1 MSTIQSPLIPYEDM
15 LKAGMH
21 FGRRRTVFNPA
32 MKSFVFTV
40 RDGIC
45 IIDLLKTQEKLA
57 LAIEFLQKNLEE
69 GKLLLFVAPTKQSEE
84 GVKALADVLGMPYV
98 LNRWLGG
105 TLTNFKIIN
114 ARVKHMEEMERQQA
128 AGDWEKYTKKEKLE
142 LERDLKKMGTRFGGL
157 RKLTRIPDV
166 MFVSSVKEGKLAIA
180 EARNLKLSVV
190 GIVNTDANPKGI
202 QYPIPAN
209 ERSKVSLDLILDA
222 ISLEL
227 SKIKKV

>member
-128 AGDWEKYTKKEKLE
+128 AGDWEKYNKKEKLG
-142 LERDLKKMGTRFGGL
+142 LERELKKMGTRFGGL